1 MRILHVVASIGSRSG
16 GLGPIALGFAQT
28 QHRLGHDP
36 AIWTLDSPNE
46 ACEIAHAWE
55 LHNSIV
61 TSTVLGPASI
71 GYSPSAERLSS
82 SMVGGDYSVVHQH
95 GIWMANSRVS
105 NRWRATFGRP
115 TLIAPQG
122 ALEAGVLKR
131 SASKKHL
138 ASLWYENEHLR
149 SASCLQAT
157 AAAEVVS
164 FRNYGLTKPIA
175 VIPNGIPDSWL
186 NSLGDSNRFL
196 NRYNLPS
203 DKRLLLFLSR
213 IHPKKGLPLLFEAL
227 ARIRDEM
234 SDWYLV
240 IAGPDELGHRHEL
253 ELLAAKLDIK
263 DMLCFVGPLF
273 GDQKRDAFA
282 AAELFVLPTYSE
294 GAPIA
299 ILEALGAGVPVIT
312 TYGAP
317 WEELETYSCGWWV
330 DIKVDSILNALIDAT
345 RRSSYELAAMGL
357 RGKSLLREKYTWTQ
371 VSQKLQLL
379 YEWLLGRT
387 KQPDFVIMD

>member
-1 MRILHVVASIGSRSG
+1 
-16 GLGPIALGFAQT
+16 
-28 QHRLGHDP
+28 
-36 AIWTLDSPNE
+36 
-46 ACEIAHAWE
+46 
-55 LHNSIV
+55 
-61 TSTVLGPASI
+61 
-71 GYSPSAERLSS
+71 
-82 SMVGGDYSVVHQH
+82 MVGGDYSVVHQH

-131 SASKKHL
+131 SAWKKHL
-138 ASLWYENEHLR
+138 ASLWYEHENLR

-164 FRNYGLTKPIA
+164 FRNYGLTNPIA
-175 VIPNGIPDSWL
+175 IIPNGIPDSWL

-196 NRYNLPS
+196 NQYNLPS
-203 DKRLLLFLSR
+203 GKRLLLFLSR

-227 ARIRDEM
+227 ARIRDEI

-263 DMLCFVGPLF
+263 DMLCFVGPLS

-299 ILEALGAGVPVIT
+299 VLEALGAGVPVIT

-330 DIKVDSILNALIDAT
+330 DIKVDSLQNALIDAT
-345 RRSSYELAAMGL
+345 RRSSYQLTAMGL
-357 RGKSLLREKYTWTQ
+357 RGKSLLKEKYTWTQ
-371 VSQKLQLL
+371 VSKKSQLL

-387 KQPDFVIMD
+387 KRPDFVVMD